1 MVLRSNTNSSL
12 EGFLFGFS
20 PPNMY
25 SLWAIRLTLWPPR
38 CSGTTPVVATSLHA
52 HPIGSSLCTFMG
64 EKLFTF
70 PLTRSRRSWPPT
82 STTDPLY
89 PTAACP
95 ADGGSPAVPPSDDED
110 DEDDGTTWLHARL
123 SRSRHHVS
131 AIYLPA

>member
-1 MVLRSNTNSSL
+1 
-12 EGFLFGFS
+12 
-20 PPNMY
+20 
-25 SLWAIRLTLWPPR
+25 
-38 CSGTTPVVATSLHA
+38 
-52 HPIGSSLCTFMG
+52 MG

-70 PLTRSRRSWPPT
+70 PLTRSSRSWPPT

-95 ADGGSPAVPPSDDED
+95 ADGGSPAVPPSDD
-110 DEDDGTTWLHARL
+110 DEGDEGDEGDEEDGTTWLHARL